1 MSPALVATR
10 SAGIYYHV
18 ESIFAIKHV
27 ILAFVALAV
36 CRYSQPVTAVKNAR
50 RSSAISGRTSLKA
63 TILDNCK
70 PTHPESLIFP
80 PRHGLKVHSR
90 AIRVVGG
97 NTTAGSTRVRSRA
110 IPRTKK
116 QPTVLCP
123 LIWSHVALVARHL
136 WRRSCRS
143 LDNHAKTK
151 LPIARRP
158 VVSRWPVA
166 ISVRKPAILRN
177 VLPVSRRWT
186 FPVNAAGQPLSLL
199 ASKSHRRM
207 SSNRCASEHAEPL

>member
-18 ESIFAIKHV
+18 ESTFAAKRV
-27 ILAFVALAV
+27 ILAFVVLAV
-36 CRYSQPVTAVKNAR
+36 CQCSRPVTAARNAR
-50 RSSAISGRTSLKA
+50 RSSAINERTSLKA
-63 TILDNCK
+63 TISDSCRT
-70 PTHPESLIFP
+70 THPKSPIFP
-80 PRHGLKVHSR
+80 PEPGLKVHSH

-97 NTTAGSTRVRSRA
+97 NTTAASTRVRSRA
-110 IPRTKK
+110 IPKTKK
-116 QPTVLCP
+116 QRTVLCP

-136 WRRSCRS
+136 WRRSCRN
-143 LDNHAKTK
+143 LDSHAKTK
-151 LPIARRP
+151 FPIARRP

-199 ASKSHRRM
+199 VSKSHRKV
-207 SSNRCASEHAEPL
+207 SSNRCASEHVEPL